1 METKQTQ
8 FLRIFDEGATYHRWQ
23 NSCINQS
30 VTWDG
35 QLWAYQGFEADGI
48 TSGDASSESTLVV
61 SVPATRLTDQAFRTA
76 LNNGHLVELEQY
88 EFEIEPEQSLVPL
101 SQRLIASYIG
111 EVIGARGRLTQ
122 IEIELGTALAPVG
135 VQVPPRTFSSFL
147 VGVPCQL

>member
-8 FLRIFDEGATYHRWQ
+8 FLRIFDEGATYYRWQ
-23 NSCINQS
+23 NSYINQA

-35 QLWAYQGFEADGI
+35 HLWAYQPFEADGI

-61 SVPATRLTDQAFRTA
+61 GVPATTLTDQAFRRA
-76 LNNGHLVELEQY
+76 LNNGHLVEVLQY
-88 EFEIEPEQSLVPL
+88 EFEIEPDQPLVPI

-111 EVIGARGRLTQ
+111 EVIGAKGRLTQ